1 MRNYEMVVIIDSAI
15 SDEERDGLIGK
26 LKNIIEKDGKV
37 ASLEVWGKREM
48 AYEINHRKEGFYVL
62 FDFEAGPKVISS
74 LKQEIRM
81 NKSYLRE
88 LIVRK

>member
-1 MRNYEMVVIIDSAI
+1 MRNYEMVVILDTALA
-15 SDEERDGLIGK
+15 DTERDSLIGK
-26 LKNIIEKDGKV
+26 LKSIIEKKGKLQ
-37 ASLEVWGKREM
+37 AMEVWGKREL
-48 AYEINHRKEGFYVL
+48 AYEINHRKEGFYVI
-62 FDFEAGPKVISS
+62 FNFEAPPETINE

>member
-1 MRNYEMVVIIDSAI
+1 M
-15 SDEERDGLIGK
+15 
-26 LKNIIEKDGKV
+26 
-37 ASLEVWGKREM
+37 EVWGKREL
-48 AYEINHRKEGFYVL
+48 AYEINHRKEGFYVI
-62 FDFEAGPKVISS
+62 FNFEAPPETINE